1 MGVTTPT
8 QTENQATFQYEIKD
22 IFIGDNSF
30 ESVEYKAPAGQVVL
44 ADGQLMGKVAATGK
58 LVELKSGATDGS
70 EIPYGILVGNHTVET
85 GETPTF
91 SVAVSGKI
99 AKELVVFDGS
109 DDMSTV
115 VSDRSLEDRILGD
128 TLGIKLISST
138 ENTIADN

>member
-8 QTENQATFQYEIKD
+8 QTENQATFQYERKD

-30 ESVEYKAPAGQVVL
+30 ENVEYKAPAGQVVL

-58 LVELKSGATDGS
+58 LLELKSAATDGS
-70 EIPYGILVGNHTVET
+70 QVPYGVLVGNHTIES

-99 AKELVVFDGS
+99 AKELVTFDGS
-109 DDMSTV
+109 DDMATV